1 MAKIGLKH
9 LVAAE
14 INTQEIGAAP
24 TYKPGFKIGKMLS
37 AELSIEVADNPLY
50 ADDGVA
56 ETDKSFTGGTITV
69 GIDDF
74 GDTPEEG
81 QEIQQKLLGQKIVE
95 VGGVNVIRSSGQS
108 EAPNVGIGYV
118 MVKKLRGK
126 FYYVAKWLYK
136 VQFGAPSES
145 STTKGETIEWQ
156 TPELEGKIMVVEGF
170 DGDTYQDVVTFNTL
184 AEAIAWVEGMANMSS
199 AVDKSTLIATIATA
213 EEKDPEIYTSASY
226 ADMFVALLSARNVNA
241 NKYAT
246 QAMVDSANTALTNAI
261 TALEERV

>member
-1 MAKIGLKH
+1 MAKIGLRH

-14 INTQEIGAAP
+14 IDTQEIGVAP
-24 TYKPGFKIGKMLS
+24 TYKTGFKIGKMLS

-56 ETDKSFTGGTITV
+56 ETDKSFTGGTITT

-74 GDTPEEG
+74 GDTPTEG
-81 QEIQQKLLGQKIVE
+81 AEIQQKLIGQKIVE
-95 VGGVNVIRSSGQS
+95 VGGINVIRSSGQS

-118 MVKKLRGK
+118 MVKKLRGTL
-126 FYYVAKWLYK
+126 YYVATWLYK

-145 STTKGETIEWQ
+145 STTKGESIEWQ
-156 TPELEGKIMVVEGF
+156 TPELEGNIMVVEGF
-170 DGDTYQDVVTFNTL
+170 DDDTYRDTATFNTL
-184 AEAIAWVEGMANMSS
+184 AEAIAWVDGMANMSS
-199 AVDKSTLIATIATA
+199 AVDKTALIATIATA
-213 EEKDPEIYTSASY
+213 EEKEAETYTSISY
-226 ADMFVALLSARNVNA
+226 ADMFVALLGAKNINE

-246 QAMVDSANTALTNAI
+246 QAMVGSANTALNNAI